1 MILTPFFPL
10 SDTKIWSRMAKNA
23 HFRHRSGNLSFLFLK
38 YPAADYLALLLPTSN
53 HFCPHPTP
61 VFPLVKRKD
70 SFSESFFEASC
81 ANYLCRTGPDF
92 DATGCGFAKVCS
104 LHLAVAIFASP
115 RQGFDPDSAA
125 SKSLF
130 ELKMSRANLPRS
142 STFRIRQGVSIME
155 WVTPQHEEI
164 NLNCEVSSYAN
175 AEL

>member
-1 MILTPFFPL
+1 MILTPFFPV
-10 SDTKIWSRMAKNA
+10 SDTKIWSRMVKNA

-61 VFPLVKRKD
+61 LFLLVKRKN
-70 SFSESFFEASC
+70 SFSGSFFETSC
-81 ANYLCRTGPDF
+81 ANYLSQTAPDF
-92 DATGCGFAKVCS
+92 DSTGCGLAKACS

-130 ELKMSRANLPRS
+130 ELKLTHANLPGVVEFQIRLGA
-142 STFRIRQGVSIME
+142 STME
-155 WVTPQHEEI
+155 WVAPQHEEI